1 MPRSFLMVVALLA
14 LIAALVQAQ
23 NPVPKQFVLEGR
35 ARAER
40 EAPHLIQALE
50 LKPGMIV
57 ADVGAGIG
65 FMTVPLARWL
75 GDGRVIATEIDE
87 PRRRE
92 TRDYA
97 RREGL
102 TNVTVME
109 GAAASTNLP
118 TACCDAI
125 FLRRVYHQITEP
137 AAFNRSLAAAL
148 KPGGRLAIISF
159 IPTGTPPLPTGTVV
173 NRGPTGV
180 PVPTVIQEM
189 RAAGLEH
196 VRTIE
201 GWPPGEPASTNFLAL
216 FRK

>member
-1 MPRSFLMVVALLA
+1 MTRSFLMVVALLA
-14 LIAALVQAQ
+14 LTAALVQAQ
-23 NPVPKQFVLEGR
+23 EPVPKRLLEAR

-40 EAPHLIQALE
+40 EAPHLIEALE
-50 LKPGMIV
+50 LRPGMIV

-65 FMTVPLARWL
+65 LMTVPLARWL
-75 GDGRVIATEIDE
+75 GNGRVIATDIDE
-87 PRRRE
+87 PGRRE
-92 TRDYA
+92 TREYA

-102 TNVTVME
+102 TNVTVIE

-118 TACCDAI
+118 AACCDAI

-137 AAFNRSLAAAL
+137 AIFNRSLAAAL

-159 IPTGTPPLPTGTVV
+159 IPTGTPPPPTGTVV

-180 PVPTVIQEM
+180 PIQTVIDEM
-189 RAAGLEH
+189 KAAGLEH